1 MEQELLS
8 LFGAPEAIPVFSV
21 VCVAQFLDICFVI
34 LFWFLFATVLSV
46 NRQIMASDYI
56 FYIFK
61 ISLQNKH
68 LSEKI

>member
-1 MEQELLS
+1 
-8 LFGAPEAIPVFSV
+8 
-21 VCVAQFLDICFVI
+21 
-34 LFWFLFATVLSV
+34 LFATVLSV